1 MKKVIEKFVNSNKLL
16 DLFSLTGDA
25 SDNIPGVP
33 GIGPKTAAK
42 LLDEFDSL
50 DNIIENINNIEQT
63 RVRNILTEHKGKS
76 TNFQENF
83 CHYAKK

>member
-1 MKKVIEKFVNSNKLL
+1 MIEKFGVNSNKLL

-42 LLDEFDSL
+42 LLDKFDSL

-63 RVRNILTEHKGKS
+63 RVRNILTEHKEKALIS
-76 TNFQENF
+76 RELLSL
-83 CHYAKK
+83 CKK